1 MYALCLKKKLSV
13 NDYVADFSRVY
24 SNWVQDKQEWEM
36 DGWTDD
42 VSWNISIL
50 RIVLLIPMCV
60 FYMEI
65 DFSQLI

>member
-1 MYALCLKKKLSV
+1 M
-13 NDYVADFSRVY
+13 
-24 SNWVQDKQEWEM
+24 QDKQEWEM